1 MGLLPS
7 AKEEERVGNRWVKE
21 KEVSSHLL
29 NRKADRK
36 LGFVAKLYS
45 MAIGDKMVMTKSS
58 ILNRD
63 LYVEGFHFIK
73 YLNLNYTYENR
84 FWAISYNLNHKTTI
98 DSLEVNQKKDYCR
111 FVAKNIGKMGI
122 TDALWVDSGSQC
134 SEEERKIYLNE
145 LNNRL
150 IIDRIVNLDMTNV
163 EVLYTP
169 NMNCWTISCRTLIGS
184 TTWILIPPVMNLIKP
199 NPIECAKMIEF
210 FELVANAV
218 TKVNKSGGEND
229 SRCKNTFC

>member
-1 MGLLPS
+1 MGLLPR
-7 AKEEERVGNRWVKE
+7 AKDEERVGNRWVKE

-45 MAIGDKMVMTKSS
+45 MAIGDKMVMTRSS
-58 ILNRD
+58 IINRN

-98 DSLEVNQKKDYCR
+98 DFQEVNQNKEYCR
-111 FVAKNIGKMGI
+111 FVIKNIGKMGI

-134 SEEERKIYLNE
+134 SEEEKDIYLNE

-150 IIDRIVNLDMTNV
+150 IIDRVVDLDMTNV

-210 FELVANAV
+210 FELAANAV
-218 TKVNKSGGEND
+218 IKGSKKDSINSNPNKDN
-229 SRCKNTFC
+229 